1 MAIPTYEDLMLPL
14 LKRMAAAP
22 AEIDLRGFVGSLV
35 GNRASKG
42 VFVTA
47 SKFTTDAREYAR
59 NVQHRVVLIDGAEL
73 VRADGPPWRRGDWPC
88 ASDGADLCKVITL
101 P

>member
-1 MAIPTYEDLMLPL
+1 
-14 LKRMAAAP
+14 
-22 AEIDLRGFVGSLV
+22 LRGFVGSLV

-47 SKFTTDAREYAR
+47 SKFTVDARDYAR

-73 VRADGPPWRRGDWPC
+73 VRLMVRHGVGVRVERSVVIKKVDEDYF
-88 ASDGADLCKVITL
+88 SDE
-101 P
+101 